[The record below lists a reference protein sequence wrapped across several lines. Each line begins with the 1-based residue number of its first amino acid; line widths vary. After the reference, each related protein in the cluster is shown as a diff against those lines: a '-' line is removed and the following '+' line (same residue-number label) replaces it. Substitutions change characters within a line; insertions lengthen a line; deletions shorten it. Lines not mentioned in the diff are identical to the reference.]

1 MVPTSVRLLPS
12 VDERLSKLARLTGRS
27 KSFYISQAIENELER
42 FEYIYSLRQQVEDY
56 RAGKLETYSLDE
68 VGEMLGLDD

>member
-27 KSFYISQAIENELER
+27 KSFYIAQANENELER